1 MFFDFEEFI
10 SELREHPEKK
20 EIIEK
25 YEKLVEPIWNDP
37 KDMRWYKEYVSKFET
52 IQYLVPD
59 ELKDDFDWDFLM
71 QLVAASFSSE
81 WYLDF
86 EEWKDKPEFLISV
99 TAGDTSIVKKVSELF
114 IFQIKRLYEIYIEE
128 QMQFEILRAEDEQEK
143 EIIDSKRDSKLERW
157 KTVLDK
163 LKSEQEKIKEEQER
177 KKKLE
182 ELKNLL

>member
-25 YEKLVEPIWNDP
+25 YEKLVEPIGNNP

-59 ELKDDFDWDFLM
+59 ELKEDFDWDFLM

-81 WYLDF
+81 
-86 EEWKDKPEFLISV
+86 
-99 TAGDTSIVKKVSELF
+99 
-114 IFQIKRLYEIYIEE
+114 
-128 QMQFEILRAEDEQEK
+128 
-143 EIIDSKRDSKLERW
+143 
-157 KTVLDK
+157 
-163 LKSEQEKIKEEQER
+163 
-177 KKKLE
+177 
-182 ELKNLL
+182 